1 MNPNLTSILP
11 FAIAAGWAVFM
22 LMIGLILDKEYR
34 YMNAW
39 TAAVGLVI
47 AALFTIPQFGS
58 NNVGF
63 DGMVAQDG
71 FSGFLTIL
79 FVVAGLIA
87 IAMSYDYNQRVGIH
101 HAEFYA
107 LLLLSISGMMLLV
120 IANNLILV
128 FMGIELMSLP
138 LYVLCAF
145 LRPRAESEESAL
157 KYFLLGTFAS
167 AFMLYGVALI
177 FGATQSVW
185 VAGIVG
191 AVQAGMADTAL
202 LVIGAVML
210 LVGFAF
216 KVALIPFHNWAPD
229 VYQGAPTPV
238 SGFMAVAV
246 KAAGF
251 GVMLRILITAFPSL
265 SVQLQPV
272 IVGLSALTMVLG
284 NLLAVSQR
292 NIKRMLA
299 YSSITHAGY
308 LMMTVVAAGRAE
320 FTTQAVG
327 AILFYLVAYAAST
340 FGAWSV
346 VTALEQSDGHGNELE
361 DFSGA
366 GTKYPWLGI
375 CMLIF
380 MISLTGIPVTLG
392 FWGKLFLFRTAAEAG
407 FTLLALAGLVMSLL
421 SAFYYLRV
429 IIFMFMRPGEPKVR
443 RDTLLTLVT
452 IIMAALLVG
461 LSLVP
466 NQLLQLAMRAVLA
479 LQ

>member
-1 MNPNLTSILP
+1 MNPNITSILP
-11 FAIAAGWAVFM
+11 LVITAGWAIFM
-22 LMIGLILDKEYR
+22 LMMGLVLDKDHR

-47 AALFTIPQFGS
+47 AALFTVFQFGGTAT
-58 NNVGF
+58 GF
-63 DGMVAQDG
+63 DGMVTQDG
-71 FSGFLTIL
+71 FSSFLTLL
-79 FVVAGLIA
+79 FIFAGLVA
-87 IAMSYDYNQRVGIH
+87 IAMSYDYNKRVGIVQQ
-101 HAEFYA
+101 EFYS
-107 LLLLSISGMMLLV
+107 LLLLSISGMMLLA

-128 FMGIELMSLP
+128 FMGIELLSLP
-138 LYVLCAF
+138 LYVMCAL
-145 LRPRAESEESAL
+145 LRPRAQSEESAL

-167 AFMLYGVALI
+167 AFLLYGIGLI

-185 VAGIVG
+185 VGGIVG
-191 AVQAGMADTAL
+191 AVQAGTADGL
-202 LVIGAVML
+202 LLTIGAVMV

-238 SGFMAVAV
+238 SGFMAVA
-246 KAAGF
+246 A
-251 GVMLRILITAFPSL
+251 
-265 SVQLQPV
+265 QLQPILV
-272 IVGLSALTMVLG
+272 TLSALTMIFG
-284 NLLAVSQR
+284 NILAVSQR

-308 LMMTVVAAGRAE
+308 LMMTVAAGTRVE
-320 FTTQAVG
+320 FTSQAVA
-327 AILFYLVAYAAST
+327 AILFYFVAYAAST

-346 VTALEQSDGHGNELE
+346 VTALEQGDGHGNELE

-407 FTLLALAGLVMSLL
+407 FTLLALTGLVMSLL

-429 IIFMFMRPGEPKVR
+429 IIFMFMRPREPKVR

-452 IIMAALLVG
+452 VVMAVLVVG
-461 LSLVP
+461 LSLIP
-466 NQLLQLAMRAVLA
+466 NQLLQLASRAVLA